1 MKREILYSAAVLL
14 VAATALT
21 GCYKESSSKTS
32 DQQWTMNVE
41 VSKGG
46 ENTKA
51 LAVATGGKTISATWA
66 TTDKVAVVDITQK
79 ILYGTLTP
87 KTAGKTTMLSGTVTG
102 SYKVGDNLF
111 LYYPSTAYVSGT
123 GVVFDYTGQD
133 GTLATLASK
142 YDYILTGVTIS
153 AVDEGTKSF
162 TIGNSGYQYFSSK
175 QSIAGFTFVN
185 GTTPIKVSKLI
196 ISAASGKL
204 VQKVT
209 IEKSFNNV
217 YTYGGLVV
225 TLPTPTSDMIYV
237 ALNSRASS
245 LDTYTFYVKDDTG
258 NWWSGT
264 AKAYLNVG
272 KYYPANI
279 KVTPYEI
286 KGKINGHE
294 WVRLKFGSTTKWATH
309 NVDLTQSNFETSDIS
324 NFGTALHWGSTT
336 IDGAS
341 VSPLNTNITG
351 TSNDVASL
359 KWGSDWQISSAESVR
374 DVYSYSKG
382 GYVWTVTDKGYLL
395 VNNSEFSTG
404 QSLLFPADVSTTAY
418 NTKYWAY
425 YSTNSV
431 LCVLHYTKTL
441 ALEYVFD
448 IDIVTDASEK
458 CYVRPTVK

>member
-142 YDYILTGVTIS
+142 YDYILTDVTIS

-264 AKAYLNVG
+264 AKAVLNVG

-324 NFGTALHWGSTT
+324 NFGTALAWGATSTT
-336 IDGAS
+336 IWIWCN
-341 VSPLNTNITG
+341 L
-351 TSNDVASL
+351 SL
-359 KWGSDWQISSAESVR
+359 HQILQPQI
-374 DVYSYSKG
+374 K
-382 GYVWTVTDKGYLL
+382 
-395 VNNSEFSTG
+395 
-404 QSLLFPADVSTTAY
+404 
-418 NTKYWAY
+418 
-425 YSTNSV
+425 
-431 LCVLHYTKTL
+431 
-441 ALEYVFD
+441 
-448 IDIVTDASEK
+448 
-458 CYVRPTVK
+458 